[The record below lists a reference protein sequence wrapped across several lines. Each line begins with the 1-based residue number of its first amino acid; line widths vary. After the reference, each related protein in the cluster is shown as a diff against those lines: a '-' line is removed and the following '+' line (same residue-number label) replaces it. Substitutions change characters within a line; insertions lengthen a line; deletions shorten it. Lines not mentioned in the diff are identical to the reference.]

1 MSDEAAIAVRAVRA
15 DERDWMADALARDW
29 GSTQVARRGELVD
42 AMAYPAYVAEA
53 DGQPAGLAV
62 VGVRG
67 DEIEVLSIGVSVR
80 RRGVGRALMQR
91 CLDHGRETG
100 CSRLWLTTT
109 NDNIGAIAF
118 YQRIGLDLCALH
130 RDAVDEARRLKPSI
144 PTHGEG
150 GIPIKHELEFE
161 FELSPPR
168 AVT

>member
-1 MSDEAAIAVRAVRA
+1 MPDEAAITVRAVRD
-15 DERDWMADALARDW
+15 DERNWMASTLARDW

-42 AMAYPAYVAEA
+42 AMAHPAYLVEA

-62 VGVRG
+62 VAVRG

-80 RRGVGRALMQR
+80 RRGAGRALMQR
-91 CLDHGRETG
+91 CASHGRETG
-100 CSRLWLTTT
+100 CRRLWLTTT

-118 YQRIGLDLCALH
+118 YQHIGLDLCALH

-144 PTHGEG
+144 STHGEG

-161 FELSPPR
+161 LLLSPPR
-168 AVT
+168 AVM